1 MLRRHKRLRARSL
14 ERRLIV
20 VLDSALAFRAKNR
33 QGLRHKP
40 RNNAV

>member
-1 MLRRHKRLRARSL
+1 
-14 ERRLIV
+14 V

-40 RNNAV
+40 RNNAVCGCS